1 MRASKPCLWNQYG
14 EGWRLSLLLSPD
26 SVNDARRLID
36 ELKDKD
42 LDVDVKQH
50 REKRSLTANAYAWKL
65 MSKIGKAVT
74 PPIPNEEVYEM
85 MLRQYAPVQIVSVP
99 KEVDLKEYVPHC
111 EAWAESG
118 DMTYWKVYKGSS
130 EYDSKEMSV
139 FIEGI
144 KAEAEQLGIET
155 LPPDE
160 LLRLYAQIDEVH
172 GHSESR

>member
-1 MRASKPCLWNQYG
+1 MKVRDPRLEYVYG
-14 EGWRLSLLLSPD
+14 EGRRLSFL
-26 SVNDARRLID
+26 V
-36 ELKDKD
+36 E
-42 LDVDVKQH
+42 DVKDAERVCDEMQGVLDLEIKKH

-85 MLRQYAPVQIVSVP
+85 MLRQYAPVQIVFVP

-111 EAWAESG
+111 EEWAESA
-118 DMTYWKVYKGSS
+118 DMVYWKVYKGSS

-160 LLRLYAQIDEVH
+160 LRRLYAQVDALH
-172 GHSESR
+172 GNSESR